1 MDQKSLIDKICAS
14 ADISRE
20 NAVKLFDAF
29 IDEIGSSCG
38 NLDSIAI
45 PGFGQFEG
53 KKRDERIAVHPASGR
68 RMLVPP
74 RITVGFKPSALLKQK
89 IK

>member
-14 ADISRE
+14 ADLSRE
-20 NAVKLFDAF
+20 NAVKLIDAF
-29 IDEIGSSCG
+29 IDEIGNSCG